1 MDPFAKYDI
10 KFIGLKDGI
19 HNFDFEIDNQ
29 FFDIFNYTELNNC
42 RIKSIVQLDKK
53 LNLLKLKFYSKG
65 SININCDLSN
75 EPFDYIIDEKHEIVV
90 KFDDRFNNDN
100 DEILILEHGSYKVN
114 IAQYIYEMIVLSVPI
129 KKLHPGIENGTLK
142 SNILKK
148 LEELS
153 PTSRIKNKDPRWN
166 KLKDLLK

>member
-1 MDPFAKYDI
+1 
-10 KFIGLKDGI
+10 
-19 HNFDFEIDNQ
+19 
-29 FFDIFNYTELNNC
+29 
-42 RIKSIVQLDKK
+42 
-53 LNLLKLKFYSKG
+53 
-65 SININCDLSN
+65 
-75 EPFDYIIDEKHEIVV
+75 
-90 KFDDRFNNDN
+90 
-100 DEILILEHGSYKVN
+100 
-114 IAQYIYEMIVLSVPI
+114 MIVLSVPI